1 MSAQSLPFQCDPAG
15 TRMRRKASSSPWLL
29 VDLAV
34 KGATTIYFDPDTME
48 RTGRG
53 WRVWTLQD

>member
-1 MSAQSLPFQCDPAG
+1 
-15 TRMRRKASSSPWLL
+15 MRRKSRSSPWLL

-34 KGATTIYFDPDTME
+34 NGATTIYFDPDTVE
-48 RTGRG
+48 KTGRG